1 MQAADEAEFLVDA
14 TTIWNN
20 SVERLAYAG
29 RTIELP
35 QETLLS
41 GLGLASKLYPLIE
54 PSLQAQRPQSCQ
66 LNPLQ
71 AYEFIKS
78 VAWRFADSGL
88 GVVLPPSL
96 TKTDGWASRLGL
108 SIQAETPK
116 VNPAKGGLG
125 LQSLLNFK
133 WELTIGGQRISKA
146 EFDRLIALN
155 SPLVEINGEWVEL
168 RAPDVKAAQTFFAS
182 RKEQMTLS
190 LEDALAF
197 GVGRFSD
204 DREIACGEF

>member
-88 GVVLPPSL
+88 GVVLP
-96 TKTDGWASRLGL
+96 R
-108 SIQAETPK
+108 
-116 VNPAKGGLG
+116 
-125 LQSLLNFK
+125 
-133 WELTIGGQRISKA
+133 
-146 EFDRLIALN
+146 EFDKDRWLGESFGFEHSSGNSESDSGERRVGIAK
-155 SPLVEINGEWVEL
+155 S
-168 RAPDVKAAQTFFAS
+168 AKF
-182 RKEQMTLS
+182 
-190 LEDALAF
+190 
-197 GVGRFSD
+197 
-204 DREIACGEF
+204 